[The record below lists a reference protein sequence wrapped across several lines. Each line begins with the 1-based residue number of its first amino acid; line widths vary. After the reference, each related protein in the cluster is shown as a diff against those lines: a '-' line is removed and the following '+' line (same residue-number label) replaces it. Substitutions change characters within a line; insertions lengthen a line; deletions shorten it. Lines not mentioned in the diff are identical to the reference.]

1 MVDKATRGRADRT
14 GLAVVGR
21 HRCDM
26 AHNTRT
32 VIERFL
38 QALLSMVIDDRRAQ
52 RIQIERDR
60 TVVDFAL
67 MTADH
72 VTRTFVE
79 RRNRHAVRIAEAA
92 VDDDGRGL
100 AVFTGARI
108 SENLVIE
115 REGLD
120 LAIDHKRQRAA
131 HGRGILDDRE
141 RIEVVQVF
149 LGRHGA
155 TIARIG
161 ETLQAVFV
169 AVIDRGHTREGHLHE
184 RRQPKAALGQ
194 AHGVLVQAPFA
205 ALALGQ
211 L

>member
-1 MVDKATRGRADRT
+1 
-14 GLAVVGR
+14 
-21 HRCDM
+21 M

-32 VIERFL
+32 VIERLL
-38 QALLSMVIDDRRAQ
+38 QALLGMVIDDRRAQ

-60 TVVDFAL
+60 TVVDLAL

-108 SENLVIE
+108 SEYLVIE

-131 HGRGILDDRE
+131 HGRGILNDRE

-155 TIARIG
+155 AIARIG
-161 ETLQAVFV
+161 ETLQAVLV
-169 AVIDRGHTREGHLHE
+169 TVID
-184 RRQPKAALGQ
+184 
-194 AHGVLVQAPFA
+194 
-205 ALALGQ
+205 
-211 L
+211 